1 VASPALGLE
10 ATRRSGRRSRRRR
23 RCRRRSRAA
32 RGGGM
37 TGRLY
42 DGAVTDADPEGGG
55 KLFHYYLTTI

>member
-1 VASPALGLE
+1 MASPALGLE

-23 RCRRRSRAA
+23 RRSRAA

-42 DGAVTDADPEGGG
+42 DGAITYADPGGGG
-55 KLFHYYLTTI
+55 KLFHHYLTTI